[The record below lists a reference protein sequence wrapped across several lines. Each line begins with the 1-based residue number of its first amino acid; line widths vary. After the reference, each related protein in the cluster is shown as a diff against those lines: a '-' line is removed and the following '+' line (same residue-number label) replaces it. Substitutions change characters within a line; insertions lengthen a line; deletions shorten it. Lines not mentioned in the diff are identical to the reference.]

1 MSDVALLSASTLAF
15 MVITRAI
22 PPAIQETTMST
33 KTKKAT
39 SKTSS
44 KATEKARRDA
54 IAATQANLERIDAG
68 LDREV
73 TSPAI
78 DPTAQQVASIDVDPK
93 VEIAAAKKHAA
104 KGKKAATPTPKAP
117 KQPKAKAQKQAKP
130 AKEPKAKKVSA
141 LDAAAQV
148 LSKSDKPMTSKAL
161 IDAMAEQH
169 LWSSPGGKTPEA
181 TLYAAMLREITAKG
195 KESRFK
201 KVDRGLFTSNA

>member
-1 MSDVALLSASTLAF
+1 MSDVALLFASTVAF

-68 LDREV
+68 LDPEV

>member
-1 MSDVALLSASTLAF
+1 
-15 MVITRAI
+15 
-22 PPAIQETTMST
+22 MST

-39 SKTSS
+39 TKTSS

-68 LDREV
+68 LDPEV

-104 KGKKAATPTPKAP
+104 KGKKGTTPTPKPP
-117 KQPKAKAQKQAKP
+117 KPAKAKAPKQAKP

-148 LSKSDKPMTSKAL
+148 LAKSDKPMTSKAL
-161 IDAMAEQH
+161 IDAMAEQR

>member
-1 MSDVALLSASTLAF
+1 
-15 MVITRAI
+15 
-22 PPAIQETTMST
+22 MST

-39 SKTSS
+39 TKTSS

-68 LDREV
+68 LDPEV

-93 VEIAAAKKHAA
+93 VEMAAARKHAA
-104 KGKKAATPTPKAP
+104 KGKKDAEPAPKAP
-117 KQPKAKAQKQAKP
+117 KPPKAKAPKQAKP
-130 AKEPKAKKVSA
+130 AKEPKQKKLSA

-148 LSKSDKPMTSKAL
+148 LAKSDKPMTSKAL
-161 IDAMAEQH
+161 IDAMAEQR

>member
-1 MSDVALLSASTLAF
+1 
-15 MVITRAI
+15 
-22 PPAIQETTMST
+22 MST
-33 KTKKAT
+33 KTKKAST
-39 SKTSS
+39 KTSS

-68 LDREV
+68 LDPEV

-93 VEIAAAKKHAA
+93 VEIAAARKHAA
-104 KGKKAATPTPKAP
+104 KGKKGTTPTPKPP
-117 KQPKAKAQKQAKP
+117 KPAKAKAPKQAKP

-148 LSKSDKPMTSKAL
+148 LAKSDKPMTSKAL
-161 IDAMAEQH
+161 IDAMAEQK

-181 TLYAAMLREITAKG
+181 TLYAAMPREITAKG
-195 KESRFK
+195 KDARFK

>member
-1 MSDVALLSASTLAF
+1 MSDVALLFTSTLAF

-22 PPAIQETTMST
+22 PPANQETTMST

-39 SKTSS
+39 TKTSS

-93 VEIAAAKKHAA
+93 VEIAAARKHAA
-104 KGKKAATPTPKAP
+104 KGKKDAEPAPKAP
-117 KQPKAKAQKQAKP
+117 KPPKAKAPKQAKP
-130 AKEPKAKKVSA
+130 AKEPKAKKLSA

-148 LSKSDKPMTSKAL
+148 LAKSDKPMTSKAL

>member
-1 MSDVALLSASTLAF
+1 MSDVALLFTSTLAF

-22 PPAIQETTMST
+22 PPANQETTMST

-39 SKTSS
+39 TKTSS

-78 DPTAQQVASIDVDPK
+78 DPSAQQVASIDVDPK
-93 VEIAAAKKHAA
+93 VEIAAARKHAA
-104 KGKKAATPTPKAP
+104 KGKKGAKPTPKPPKAKAP
-117 KQPKAKAQKQAKP
+117 KQVKP
-130 AKEPKAKKVSA
+130 AKEPKTKTKKVSA

-148 LSKSDKPMTSKAL
+148 LAKSDKPMTSKAL
-161 IDAMAEQH
+161 IDAMAEQK

>member
-1 MSDVALLSASTLAF
+1 
-15 MVITRAI
+15 
-22 PPAIQETTMST
+22 MST

-39 SKTSS
+39 AKTSS

-68 LDREV
+68 LDPEV

-104 KGKKAATPTPKAP
+104 KGKKGTTPTPKPP
-117 KQPKAKAQKQAKP
+117 KPAKAKAPKQAKP

-195 KESRFK
+195 KDARFK

>member
-1 MSDVALLSASTLAF
+1 
-15 MVITRAI
+15 
-22 PPAIQETTMST
+22 MST

-39 SKTSS
+39 AKTSS

-93 VEIAAAKKHAA
+93 VEIAAARKHAA
-104 KGKKAATPTPKAP
+104 KGKKGTTPTPKP
-117 KQPKAKAQKQAKP
+117 PKAKAPKQAKP
-130 AKEPKAKKVSA
+130 AKEPKAKKLSA

-148 LSKSDKPMTSKAL
+148 LAKSDKPMTSKAL

-181 TLYAAMLREITAKG
+181 TLYAAMLREINAKG